1 MDKSI
6 NLSESLKK
14 LTDIVSWFE
23 NEKDIDLEQGLI
35 KVKEGAELIKV
46 CKARLTKIENEF
58 TEIQKEISD
67 EDKS

>member
-23 NEKDIDLEQGLI
+23 NEKDVDLEQGLI
-35 KVKEGAELIKV
+35 KVKEGAELIKA
-46 CKARLTKIENEF
+46 CKTRLTKIENEF
-58 TEIQKEISD
+58 SEIQKEINK
-67 EDKS
+67 ED